1 MTHLIA
7 THSGA
12 FHADDVFGVAVLAA
26 VFPDHCLVRSRRPE
40 DLAPADFVVDVG
52 GVWDPARGRFD
63 HHQRGFGGARVRRD
77 AEGREEPA
85 EGYAS
90 AGLVWR
96 EFGVAYVQQAAQRLG
111 LAIDEAV
118 AREVAVDVDASLVR
132 YLDLVDTGAADV
144 APGIF
149 GLSSLLSLLNSTW
162 LEEGKLDGEARADL
176 QLERF
181 REGMAIVQRF
191 LERFVLRRIGQS
203 LAADKVRSAQ
213 RLLEGR
219 VLYLADGGLPWT
231 RVVVDEMPDVRF
243 VVYPEWDT
251 NQHIVRTVPVKM
263 GSFEARID
271 LPEAWGG
278 LRDQQLVAASG
289 VADATFVH
297 SNLFIGGARSLEGA
311 VRMAEI
317 ALSPDAATDEGM
329 SLRARPAIHV
339 RPHGRIV
346 DPGSRQG

>member
-1 MTHLIA
+1 MTKLIA

-26 VFPDHCLVRSRRPE
+26 VFPDHRLLRSR
-40 DLAPADFVVDVG
+40 DAQALAPADFQVDVG

-63 HHQRGFGGARVRRD
+63 HHQRGFGGARMRRD
-77 AEGREEPA
+77 AEGREQPA

-96 EFGVAYVQQAAQRLG
+96 EYGVAYVQQAAQRLG
-111 LAIDEAV
+111 VPVDETA
-118 AREVAVDVDASLVR
+118 AREVADDVDASLVR

-149 GLSSLLSLLNSTW
+149 GLSSLLAQLNATW
-162 LEEGKLDGEARADL
+162 LEEAPLDAAARATL

-191 LERFVLRRIGQS
+191 LDRFILRRIGQS
-203 LAADKVRSAQ
+203 LAADKVRGAQ
-213 RLLEGR
+213 RLLQGR

-231 RVVVDEMPDVRF
+231 RVVVDEMPEVRF

-263 GSFEARID
+263 GSFDARLD
-271 LPEAWGG
+271 LPQAWGG
-278 LRDQQLVAASG
+278 LRNSELAAASG
-289 VADATFVH
+289 VPDAVFCHT
-297 SNLFIGGARSLEGA
+297 NLFIGGATSLEGA

-317 ALSPDAATDEGM
+317 ALAG
-329 SLRARPAIHV
+329 
-339 RPHGRIV
+339 
-346 DPGSRQG
+346 